1 MTIEEKIFNKSKP
14 NYSKLI
20 KYGFKQKNDSYIY
33 KTNFL
38 NNEFMAEVTIN
49 ENSVNGK
56 VYDLNTMFEYTNIR
70 LDIEGSFV
78 NSVKEEYI
86 KILKNI
92 KDNCFESEYFNF
104 EQSNRITSYIINKY
118 NAKPEFLWDKYP
130 GYGVF
135 KNKDNKWFGIIM
147 DIDKSKISN
156 KTGLIEV
163 INLKVDKKEIDN
175 IIKDNGI
182 YEAYHMNKKSWVSV
196 SLDDT
201 LDDEFIIDL
210 IDNSYSLVNN
220 KVD

>member
-20 KYGFKQKNDSYIY
+20 KYGFRQKNDSYIY

-104 EQSNRITSYIINKY
+104 EQSNRITAYIINKY

>member
-49 ENSVNGK
+49 ENNVNGK
-56 VYDLNTMFEYTNIR
+56 VYDLNTMLEYTNIR

-92 KDNCFESEYFNF
+92 KNNCFESEFFIF
-104 EQSNRITSYIINKY
+104 EQSNRITSYIMNKY
-118 NAKPEFLWDKYP
+118 NIKPEFLWNKYP

-135 KNKDNKWFGIIM
+135 KNKSNKWFGIIM

-156 KTGLIEV
+156 KTGLVEI
-163 INLKVDKKEIDN
+163 INLKVDKDIIDN
-175 IIKDNGI
+175 ILKDNGI

-201 LDDEFIIDL
+201 LTDEYIINL